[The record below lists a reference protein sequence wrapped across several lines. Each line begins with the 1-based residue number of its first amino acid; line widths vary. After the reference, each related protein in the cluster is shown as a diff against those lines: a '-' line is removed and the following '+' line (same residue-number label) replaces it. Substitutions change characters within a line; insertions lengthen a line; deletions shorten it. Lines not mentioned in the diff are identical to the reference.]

1 MIMRLLS
8 RMAPG
13 LDVQGI
19 AEEIRLRIDEE
30 LDYELEAANQRA
42 MARIFRG
49 HPFVYVPE
57 VVGSLTRE
65 RVMVSEFVS
74 GTGFEELKA
83 LDAQQRNRIA
93 EIVFRFYFGCMYR
106 HHQFSGDPHPGN
118 FMLLADGRVAFLDF
132 GLYKRLPSEL
142 AEYELQIA
150 RLGIRGEGELLIEH
164 LHAGG
169 FLAEPERYTPEQI
182 LRQFEDVTW
191 WYTRDEELELTP
203 EIATQIVIDMSDPR
217 SRHYAQMR
225 HENLPPDHLFGRRT
239 ETLTLAV
246 MSQLRATG
254 NWHRIAREWI
264 FGAEPVTEL
273 GRAEAAFYGLTD
285 YGSAAGSSY
294 RAPRSAARP

>member
-1 MIMRLLS
+1 MIMRLMS

-19 AEEIRLRIDEE
+19 TQEIRLRIDEE
-30 LDYELEAANQRA
+30 LDYELEASNQRA

-57 VVGSLTRE
+57 VVPSLSRE
-65 RVMVSEFVS
+65 RVMVTEFVS
-74 GTGFEELKA
+74 GTGFEELKSSDAA
-83 LDAQQRNRIA
+83 LRNRIA

-132 GLYKRLPSEL
+132 GLYKRLPAEL
-142 AEYELQIA
+142 AEFELEIA
-150 RLGIRGEGELLIEH
+150 RLGIARDGEGLLAH
-164 LHAGG
+164 LHYGG
-169 FLAEPERYTPEQI
+169 FIAEPDRYTPEQI
-182 LRQFEDVTW
+182 LHQFEDVTW
-191 WYTRDEELELTP
+191 WYTRDAEVELTP

-217 SRHYAQMR
+217 SRHYAAMR

-264 FGAEPVTEL
+264 FGDPPATAL
-273 GRAEAAFYGLTD
+273 GAQEAAFY
-285 YGSAAGSSY
+285 AA
-294 RAPRSAARP
+294 ALPR